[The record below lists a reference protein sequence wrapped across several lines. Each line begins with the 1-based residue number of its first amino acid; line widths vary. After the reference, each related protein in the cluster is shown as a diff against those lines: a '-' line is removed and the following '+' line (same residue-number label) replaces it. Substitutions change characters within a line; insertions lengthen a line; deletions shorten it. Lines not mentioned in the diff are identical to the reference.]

1 MLVKENPYS
10 VIFLCIF
17 LLSRPEE
24 GSVHPL
30 GNNDIEKLFDTL
42 ASWEDIFNQELERF
56 TGDVLLSCED
66 DLLKLNN
73 CMDNWIDVSFK
84 VFANHPNQD
93 GSENPNQKTMIELNK
108 RVKQLHDYLQL
119 RMSGENGV
127 ARGTTNLVNSLDTW

>member
-1 MLVKENPYS
+1 M
-10 VIFLCIF
+10 
-17 LLSRPEE
+17 
-24 GSVHPL
+24 HPL
-30 GNNDIEKLFDTL
+30 GDNDIEKLFDTL
-42 ASWEDIFNQELERF
+42 KSWEDIFNQELERF

-108 RVKQLHDYLQL
+108 RVKQLHDYFQL